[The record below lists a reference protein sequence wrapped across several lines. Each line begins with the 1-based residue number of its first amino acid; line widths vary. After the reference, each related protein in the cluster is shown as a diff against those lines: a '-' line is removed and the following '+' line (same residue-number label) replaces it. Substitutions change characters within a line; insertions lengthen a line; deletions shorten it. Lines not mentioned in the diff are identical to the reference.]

1 VRKTIQDIVPKAIMH
16 LLVNHSRETVQNR
29 LVSEL
34 YKEELFADLLQ
45 EDENLASERQ
55 KCKTMLDVYRKAFE
69 VINEAM

>member
-1 VRKTIQDIVPKAIMH
+1 MRKTIQDIVPKAIMH
-16 LLVNHSRETVQNR
+16 LLVNHSRESVQNR

>member
-1 VRKTIQDIVPKAIMH
+1 MRKTIQDIVPKAIMH
-16 LLVNHSRETVQNR
+16 LMVNHSRETVQNR